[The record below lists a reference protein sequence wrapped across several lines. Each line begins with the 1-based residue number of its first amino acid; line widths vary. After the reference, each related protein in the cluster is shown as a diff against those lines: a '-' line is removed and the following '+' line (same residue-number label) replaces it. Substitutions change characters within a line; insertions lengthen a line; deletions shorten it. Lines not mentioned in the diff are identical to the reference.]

1 MQEKI
6 QGETLK
12 AVMRTWITGVAI
24 VTARLDHKIHGMT
37 ANSFNAIALKPPTV
51 LIALQKHTRTRNLV
65 HQGGYFG
72 VNILQSHQRETAM
85 RFAGQL
91 KIQGNRFADL
101 ETFELVS
108 GVPFIKGGLAYLD
121 CQVKESFE
129 VGATTVFLGE
139 VLAVMKNTDDQQ
151 PLLYYNRKWRKLED
165 PQNET

>member
-1 MQEKI
+1 MQDAI

-12 AVMRTWITGVAI
+12 AVMRTWITGVTI
-24 VTARLDHKIHGMT
+24 VTGRHNEKIHGMT
-37 ANSFNAIALKPPTV
+37 ANSFNSIALNPPTV
-51 LIALQKHTRTRNLV
+51 LIALQKYARTRNLV

-72 VNILQSHQRETAM
+72 VNILGIHQRETAM

-91 KIQGNRFADL
+91 ETKKNRFADL

-121 CQVKESFE
+121 CQVKESFD
-129 VGATTVFLGE
+129 VGATTVFFGE
-139 VLAVMKNTDDQQ
+139 VLAVMKNSDKQQ

-165 PQNET
+165 PQNDI